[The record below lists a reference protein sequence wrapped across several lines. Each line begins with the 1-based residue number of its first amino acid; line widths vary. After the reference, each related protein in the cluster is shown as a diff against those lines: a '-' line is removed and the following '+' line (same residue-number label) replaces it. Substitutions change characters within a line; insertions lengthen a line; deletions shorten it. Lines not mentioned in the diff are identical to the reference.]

1 VAVVLTFDTVT
12 TGNNAALVY
21 VDGALQSGTPNKTG
35 VPELSSRTVKFG
47 ARDKNGTL
55 QTFYTGKIDDARVYN
70 VGLTAAQVL
79 ALFNSVPALPT
90 VTTSAATGVT
100 TSGATLNGTVNPNG
114 LATNAWF
121 EWGTSPTL
129 AAFTSTANQAVGSG
143 TTAQMV
149 SATLSG
155 LTAGTTYYYRAASS
169 NSAGTTKGAIL
180 SFSDALPGGFV

>member
-90 VTTSAATGVT
+90 VTTAAATGVT
-100 TSGATLNGTVNPNG
+100 ASGATLNGSVNPNG
-114 LATNAWF
+114 LTTTAWF

-129 AAFTSTANQAVGSG
+129 ATFTATARHAVGSG
-143 TTAQMV
+143 TAAQAV
-149 SATLSG
+149 TVTLPG
-155 LTAGTTYYYRAASS
+155 LSPATTYYYRVAGSS
-169 NSAGTTKGAIL
+169 TGGTVKGAIV
-180 SFSDALPGGFV
+180 SFTTGST